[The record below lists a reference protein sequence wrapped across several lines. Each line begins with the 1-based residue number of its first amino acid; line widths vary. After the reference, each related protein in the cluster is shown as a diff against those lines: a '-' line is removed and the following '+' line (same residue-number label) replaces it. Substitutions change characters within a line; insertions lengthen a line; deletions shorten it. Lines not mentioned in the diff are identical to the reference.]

1 MKPQHAA
8 IIDPL
13 KQKIETLISLHE
25 KALTENRELNSKL
38 QTLSEE
44 QNIYKK
50 EKEELEQKVQKL
62 QMAGA
67 FLKTS
72 EDTREAKQRIGK
84 LIREIDKCLTMLN
97 R

>member
-8 IIDPL
+8 IIDPV

>member
-8 IIDPL
+8 IIEPL

-25 KALTENRELNSKL
+25 RVLTENRELNSKV

-44 QNIYKK
+44 LNIYKK
-50 EKEELEQKVQKL
+50 EKEKLDNKVQKL

-67 FLKTS
+67 IQSSS
-72 EDTREAKQRIGK
+72 EDTKEAKKKIGK
-84 LIREIDKCLTMLN
+84 LIREIDKCLTLLN

>member
-8 IIDPL
+8 IINPL
-13 KQKIETLISLHE
+13 KQKIEAFISLHE
-25 KALTENRELNSKL
+25 RALTENSELNNKL

-44 QNIYKK
+44 LNIYKK
-50 EKEELEQKVQKL
+50 EKEELEQKVEKL

-67 FLKTS
+67 LQTSS
-72 EDTREAKQRIGK
+72 EDAKEAKQRIGK

>member
-8 IIDPL
+8 IINPL

-25 KALTENRELNSKL
+25 KALTENSELSRKL

-44 QNIYKK
+44 QIIYKK
-50 EKEELEQKVQKL
+50 EKEDLEQKLQKL

-72 EDTREAKQRIGK
+72 EDTKEAKQKIGK

>member
-8 IIDPL
+8 IINPL

-25 KALTENRELNSKL
+25 KALTENSELNRKL

-50 EKEELEQKVQKL
+50 KKK
-62 QMAGA
+62 
-67 FLKTS
+67 
-72 EDTREAKQRIGK
+72 
-84 LIREIDKCLTMLN
+84 N
-97 R
+97 

>member
-8 IIDPL
+8 IINPL

-72 EDTREAKQRIGK
+72 EDTKEAKQKIGK

>member
-8 IIDPL
+8 IINPL
-13 KQKIETLISLHE
+13 KQKIESFISLHE
-25 KALTENRELNSKL
+25 RALTENVELKEKL

-44 QNIYKK
+44 LNIYKK

-67 FLKTS
+67 FQTSS
-72 EDTREAKQRIGK
+72 EDAKEAKQKIGK

>member
-8 IIDPL
+8 IINPL

>member
-1 MKPQHAA
+1 MKPQHAV
-8 IIDPL
+8 IIEPL

-25 KALTENRELNSKL
+25 RVLTENRELNTQV

-44 QNIYKK
+44 LNIYKK
-50 EKEELEQKVQKL
+50 EKEELENKVQRL

-67 FLKTS
+67 FRSSS
-72 EDTREAKQRIGK
+72 EDTKEAKKKIGK
-84 LIREIDKCLTMLN
+84 LIREIDKCMTLLN

>member
-8 IIDPL
+8 IINPL

-25 KALTENRELNSKL
+25 KALTENSELNRKL

-67 FLKTS
+67 FLNTS
-72 EDTREAKQRIGK
+72 EDTKEAKQRIGK

>member
-13 KQKIETLISLHE
+13 KQKIEMLISLHE
-25 KALTENRELNSKL
+25 RALTENRELNSQL
-38 QTLSEE
+38 QTISEE
-44 QNIYKK
+44 LNRYKK
-50 EKEELEQKVQKL
+50 EKEDLENKVQKL

-67 FLKTS
+67 FQS
-72 EDTREAKQRIGK
+72 SDEDAKEAKQKIGK
-84 LIREIDKCLTMLN
+84 LIREIDKCLNMLN

>member
-44 QNIYKK
+44 QNLYKK

>member
-13 KQKIETLISLHE
+13 KQKIEMLISLHE
-25 KALTENRELNSKL
+25 RALTENRELNSQL
-38 QTLSEE
+38 QT
-44 QNIYKK
+44 IKK
-50 EKEELEQKVQKL
+50 EKEDLENKVQKL

-67 FLKTS
+67 FQS
-72 EDTREAKQRIGK
+72 SGEDAKEAKQKIGK
-84 LIREIDKCLTMLN
+84 LIREIDKCLNMLN

>member
-8 IIDPL
+8 VINPL

-25 KALTENRELNSKL
+25 RAMAENRELNSKL
-38 QTLSEE
+38 QTTSEE
-44 QNIYKK
+44 LNIYKK

-67 FLKTS
+67 FLTSS
-72 EDTREAKQRIGK
+72 EDAKEAKQRIGK

>member
-8 IIDPL
+8 IINPL

-25 KALTENRELNSKL
+25 KALTENSELSKKL
-38 QTLSEE
+38 HTLSEE
-44 QNIYKK
+44 QIIYKK
-50 EKEELEQKVQKL
+50 EKEDLEQKLQKL

-72 EDTREAKQRIGK
+72 EDTKEAKQKIGK

>member
-1 MKPQHAA
+1 MKPQHAV
-8 IIDPL
+8 IIEPL

-25 KALTENRELNSKL
+25 RVLTENRELNTQV

-44 QNIYKK
+44 VNIYKK

-67 FLKTS
+67 FQTSS
-72 EDTREAKQRIGK
+72 EDAKEAKQRIGK

>member
-8 IIDPL
+8 IIEPL
-13 KQKIETLISLHE
+13 KQKIETFISLHE
-25 KALTENRELNSKL
+25 RVLTENRELNTKV

-44 QNIYKK
+44 LNYYKK
-50 EKEELEQKVQKL
+50 EKEELDHKVQKL

-67 FLKTS
+67 FQS
-72 EDTREAKQRIGK
+72 SSQDTKEAKKKIGK
-84 LIREIDKCLTMLN
+84 LIKEIDTCLTLLN